1 MSLEHAVVASE
12 FGNLE
17 IIMRDS
23 KLDSL
28 DFSPKEPSPAKHSAK
43 LSEVIRQLH
52 SYFAGIQDFG
62 QIDMELAGTEFQVA
76 VWTEIKKI
84 PAGQTVS
91 YGDIAKAVG
100 RPKAFRAVGAAV
112 GANPIAIIVGC
123 HRVLGANGQLT
134 GYTGGSGLETKKRL
148 LNHERLHFGA

>member
-28 DFSPKEPSPAKHSAK
+28 DFTPKEPSPAKHSAE

-52 SYFAGIQDFG
+52 GYFAGIQDFG

-91 YGDIAKAVG
+91 YGDIANAVG

-112 GANPIAIIVGC
+112 GANPIAIIIGC
-123 HRVLGANGQLT
+123 HRVLGANGKLT
-134 GYTGGSGLETKKRL
+134 GYTGGSGLETKKKL

>member
-17 IIMRDS
+17 ITMCDS

-28 DFSPKEPSPAKHSAK
+28 KFTPKEPSSAKHSPEMSA
-43 LSEVIRQLH
+43 VISQLH
-52 SYFAGIQDFG
+52 GYFAGVQDFG
-62 QIDMELAGTEFQVA
+62 QIDMELAGTEFQRS
-76 VWTEIKKI
+76 VWGEIKKI

-112 GANPIAIIVGC
+112 GANPIAIIIGC
-123 HRVLGANGQLT
+123 HRVLGANGKLT
-134 GYTGGSGLETKKRL
+134 GYTGGSGLETKKKL